1 MTTVT
6 IDLPEGAFSAM
17 RRSPTEFAQE
27 MRIAAA
33 VQWYAEQVV
42 SQEKGA
48 EIAGLSRAEFFQ
60 ELSCRKVRMFQAT
73 LDELIQELNG
83 AWELGLQRIPADCP
97 REGRPA

>member
-6 IDLPEGAFSAM
+6 IDLPEGAFSAL
-17 RRSPTEFAQE
+17 RRSPAEFARE

-48 EIAGLSRAEFFQ
+48 EIAGLSRVEFID
-60 ELSCRKVRMFQAT
+60 ELSRRKIPVFQTT
-73 LDELIQELNG
+73 LDDLIREMNG
-83 AWELGLQRIPADCP
+83 E
-97 REGRPA
+97 